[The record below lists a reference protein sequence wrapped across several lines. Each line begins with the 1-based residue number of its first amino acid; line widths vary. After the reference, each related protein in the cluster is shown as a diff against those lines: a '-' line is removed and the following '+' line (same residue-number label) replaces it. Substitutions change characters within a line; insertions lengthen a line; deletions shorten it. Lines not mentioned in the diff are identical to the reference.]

1 MWYSLLADLVVVLHL
16 AFVLFV
22 LFGGLLTVK
31 WPRALWLHLPAMAWG
46 CIIEF
51 TGLVCPLTP
60 LENRLRMQAGESG
73 YQGDFLSRW
82 LLSILYPDF
91 LTPGIQVALGGLVL
105 ALNGMI
111 YAWIWR
117 KKLTNLSS

>member
-1 MWYSLLADLVVVLHL
+1 MGYSLLADLVVVLHL